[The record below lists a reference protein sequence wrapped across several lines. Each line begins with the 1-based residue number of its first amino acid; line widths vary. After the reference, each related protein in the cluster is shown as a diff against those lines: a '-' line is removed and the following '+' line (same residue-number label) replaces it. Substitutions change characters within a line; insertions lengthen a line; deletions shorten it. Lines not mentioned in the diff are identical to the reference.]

1 LTAVRFNSTTPSAAT
16 APLSTPAA
24 AAVPPSTPASLLD
37 NLDAPPTG
45 LENVDAA
52 SITEH
57 APNTMGYLH
66 SLGIDFGWGTT
77 SIIQTLVESLHVC
90 TGLPW
95 WGTVMASVF
104 IIRAAQ
110 FPGYCKM
117 SSMTARMKE
126 INPVVAPIALKMK
139 EAQKRSDMQA
149 MVQFKQEM
157 DNMFKM
163 AGVNRAWL
171 IYPFTQIPVFYGFYK
186 ILRGM
191 AETPVPALQQE
202 SLLWFN
208 DLSAAD
214 PTMVLPLLASSFIG
228 VQIALGGETG
238 ASPMAKSM
246 KTALMFGLPALSFG
260 ITYGWPSVLG
270 WYILCNSS
278 AGLVQTLL
286 LRNETFRAKAGLYP
300 LAVGGTPNP
309 FAPRP
314 GSLSALNVLDSKTID
329 VTPNSKRQVGTK
341 GGLLDRLTGG
351 EDDPNSA
358 WSLKK
363 LKESVCTL

>member
-1 LTAVRFNSTTPSAAT
+1 
-16 APLSTPAA
+16 
-24 AAVPPSTPASLLD
+24 
-37 NLDAPPTG
+37 
-45 LENVDAA
+45 
-52 SITEH
+52 
-57 APNTMGYLH
+57 MGYLH

-77 SIIQTLVESLHVC
+77 SIVQTLMESLHVV

-95 WGTVMASVF
+95 WGTVLASVF
-104 IIRAAQ
+104 LIRAAQ

-126 INPVVAPIALKMK
+126 INPVVAPIVEKMK
-139 EAQKRSDMQA
+139 EAQKRNDMQA
-149 MVQFKQEM
+149 MAMHRQEM
-157 DNMFKM
+157 SDMFRM
-163 AGVNRAWL
+163 AGVNRLWL
-171 IYPFTQIPVFYGFYK
+171 VFPFTQIPVFYGFYK

-191 AETPVPALQQE
+191 AEAPVPALQNE
-202 SLLWFN
+202 GLLWFQ

-214 PTMVLPLLASSFIG
+214 PTMMLPLLASSLIG

-260 ITYGWPSVLG
+260 ITYAWPSVLG
-270 WYILCNSS
+270 WYILCNSTV
-278 AGLVQTLL
+278 GVVQTLL
-286 LRNETFRAKAGLYP
+286 LRNEAFRAKFGLYP

-314 GSLSALNVLDSKTID
+314 GSLSALNVLDKQTID
-329 VTPNSKRQVGTK
+329 VAVNSKKQIGAK
-341 GGLLDRLTGG
+341 GGLLDKLTGG

-358 WSLKK
+358 WSIKK
-363 LKESVCTL
+363 FKESVCSP